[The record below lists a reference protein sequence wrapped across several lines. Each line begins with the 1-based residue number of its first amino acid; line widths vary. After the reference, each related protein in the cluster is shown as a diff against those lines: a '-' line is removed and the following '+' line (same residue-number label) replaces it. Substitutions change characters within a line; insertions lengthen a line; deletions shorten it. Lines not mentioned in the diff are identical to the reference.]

1 MEVKPLECLCPP
13 KKSVVPHFLSKRV
26 FKKPQV
32 KSWINLVFSI
42 LFNFKILKQKLPNEQ
57 ILQENKENF
66 LSCI

>member
-32 KSWINLVFSI
+32 KS
-42 LFNFKILKQKLPNEQ
+42 
-57 ILQENKENF
+57 
-66 LSCI
+66 